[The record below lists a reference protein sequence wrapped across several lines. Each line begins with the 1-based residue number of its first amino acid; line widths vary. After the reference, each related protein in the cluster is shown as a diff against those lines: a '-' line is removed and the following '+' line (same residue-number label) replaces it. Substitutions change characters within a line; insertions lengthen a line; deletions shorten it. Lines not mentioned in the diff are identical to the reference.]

1 MSDGLTAVPVA
12 DDDDADVDEDMPGET
27 RGGRFDLVATVRAV
41 RPLKIESSSCS
52 GSGPA
57 PRALKMSRRSGWR
70 PWKYAVCAFSLILR
84 RTGWWLFGVRGLWV

>member
-52 GSGPA
+52 FSAVLGVN
-57 PRALKMSRRSGWR
+57 MSRRMGCR
-70 PWKYAVCAFSLILR
+70 PWKYAACAFSSSFVI
-84 RTGWWLFGVRGLWV
+84 TG